1 MQKTISDS
9 DNLYKKKN
17 RQMDWR
23 MTLLNLAMVVKGY
36 LSEKTTFELNTEW
49 WEASPAKSW
58 EKEHSGL

>member
-17 RQMDWR
+17 RQMDWG
-23 MTLLNLAMVVKGY
+23 MTLLNLAMMVKGY

-49 WEASPAKSW
+49 
-58 EKEHSGL
+58 